1 MKLTNLWDDMTT
13 IKVNVNGKTLYRKAR
28 KDLND
33 NIYVIISK
41 TEYYINK

>member
-13 IKVNVNGKTLYRKAR
+13 IKVNINGKTFYRKAR

-33 NIYVIISK
+33 NVYIILFHNEYFVI
-41 TEYYINK
+41 